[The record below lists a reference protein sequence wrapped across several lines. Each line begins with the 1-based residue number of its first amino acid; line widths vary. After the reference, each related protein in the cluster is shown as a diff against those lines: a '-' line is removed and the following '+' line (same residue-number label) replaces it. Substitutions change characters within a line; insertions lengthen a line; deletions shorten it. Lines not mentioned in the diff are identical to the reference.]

1 MLTSKIVKLWIDHS
15 SIFLGIAWDYY
26 PFMVAKNEQQA
37 GGSGIE
43 SAAVA
48 AAALNAALKVQ
59 PRFGPTC
66 P

>member
-1 MLTSKIVKLWIDHS
+1 MRK
-15 SIFLGIAWDYY
+15 
-26 PFMVAKNEQQA
+26 A

-59 PRFGPTC
+59 PILVLESGHVFDFDGRKQ
-66 P
+66 